1 MIKDLTKVKVHNDII
16 DLAKDLK
23 PFQINMLVALNGE
36 LNSEIAKAQVV
47 SKKDN
52 INAKVTLKQSQ
63 LKKDINY
70 KGRINLVD
78 NLANLQ
84 SEIELP
90 FDIYTHY
97 LDPELKK
104 TEIQL
109 NYRLENVKEKEIGKF
124 FENGEFTT
132 VNLNTLVALTTK
144 VEKTLYLLMCK
155 QSGLGLINY
164 NFDNLAKVLGLA
176 SIIKTNRSETK
187 RKIVGALDRINDLFE
202 SKYGEKITNTVA
214 IDTDNTTNR
223 IGKMTISFKGSMIL
237 NNVVSTRKTTA
248 TYPDT
253 KVLRRSLNTTDKQ
266 KVSDLEKQVKE
277 MANTINELQA
287 EKEELKKEKEEL
299 IKLVANQAPVQGPTE
314 ERLHVI
320 PLEKR
325 NLEKKPKNPEFE
337 KEQEKYDDLPTWEK
351 FENEKELDDF
361 GDLSAKHQK
370 KLDENAKRAKVA
382 LETDDDGFHCFD
394 AEFGDASVDDIPF

>member
-1 MIKDLTKVKVHNDII
+1 MIRDLTKVKVHNDII

-36 LNSEIAKAQVV
+36 LNSEIAKAQVI

-90 FDIYTHY
+90 FDIYTYH
-97 LDPELKK
+97 LDPDLKK

-124 FENGEFTT
+124 FESGEFTT
-132 VNLNTLVALTTK
+132 VNLNTLVSLTTK

-164 NFDNLAKVLGLA
+164 NFDNLAKVLGLT

-277 MANTINELQA
+277 MAKTINELQA
-287 EKEELKKEKEEL
+287 ENQKLKKENEDLKKANESNKEET
-299 IKLVANQAPVQGPTE
+299 IE
-314 ERLHVI
+314 EPKVT
-320 PLEKR
+320 EKR

-337 KEQEKYDDLPTWEK
+337 KAQEKYDNLPTWEK

-361 GDLSAKHQK
+361 SDLSDEHQK
-370 KLDENAKRAKVA
+370 ALDENAQRATQA
-382 LETDDDGFHCFD
+382 LETDDDDGFHCFN
-394 AEFGDASVDDIPF
+394 AEFGNANADDFDF

>member
-1 MIKDLTKVKVHNDII
+1 MIKDSTKVKVHNNII

-36 LNSEIAKAQVV
+36 LNSEIAKVQLI

-52 INAKVTLKQSQ
+52 INAKAILKQAQ

-70 KGRINLVD
+70 KGRINLID

-90 FDIYTHY
+90 FDIYTYY
-97 LDPELKK
+97 LDPDLKK

-144 VEKTLYLLMCK
+144 VEKILYLLMCR

-164 NFDNLAKVLGLA
+164 NLDNLAEVLGLA
-176 SIIKTNRSETK
+176 STIKSNRSEAK
-187 RKIVGALDRINDLFE
+187 RKIVEAI
-202 SKYGEKITNTVA
+202 EKIDSIFKAKYETIINSVS
-214 IDTDNTTNR
+214 ISSSKSNK
-223 IGKMTISFKGSMIL
+223 IGTFTISFKGSMIL
-237 NNVVSTRKTTA
+237 NNVVATNKTTDIYA
-248 TYPDT
+248 DT
-253 KVLRRSLNTTDKQ
+253 QTLKRSLNKTDKQ

-277 MANTINELQA
+277 MANTIAELQA
-287 EKEELKKEKEEL
+287 ENQKLKKENKDLKKDTENNKEET
-299 IKLVANQAPVQGPTE
+299 IE
-314 ERLHVI
+314 EPKVM
-320 PLEKR
+320 EKR
-325 NLEKKPKNPEFE
+325 NLGDKTENLDLEKS
-337 KEQEKYDDLPTWEK
+337 QEEYDKLSTWEK
-351 FENEKELDDF
+351 LEQQRKFENFDFSDFDDSIEERQKELDQ
-361 GDLSAKHQK
+361 GVERARKALAATKNRI
-370 KLDENAKRAKVA
+370 ENPFEE
-382 LETDDDGFHCFD
+382 LIEEQQQEESTTD
-394 AEFGDASVDDIPF
+394 

>member
-1 MIKDLTKVKVHNDII
+1 MIRDLTKVKVHNDII

-36 LNSEIAKAQVV
+36 LNSEIAKAQVI

-90 FDIYTHY
+90 FDIYTYH
-97 LDPELKK
+97 LDPDLKK

-124 FENGEFTT
+124 FESGEFTT
-132 VNLNTLVALTTK
+132 VNLNTLVSLTTK

-164 NFDNLAKVLGLA
+164 NFDNLAKVLGLT

-266 KVSDLEKQVKE
+266 KVSDLDKQVKE
-277 MANTINELQA
+277 MAKTINELQA
-287 EKEELKKEKEEL
+287 ENQKLKKENEDLKKANESNKEET
-299 IKLVANQAPVQGPTE
+299 IE
-314 ERLHVI
+314 EPKVT
-320 PLEKR
+320 EKR

-337 KEQEKYDDLPTWEK
+337 KAQEKYDNLPTWEK

-361 GDLSAKHQK
+361 SDLSDEHQK
-370 KLDENAKRAKVA
+370 ALDENAQRATQA
-382 LETDDDGFHCFD
+382 LETDDDDGFHCFN
-394 AEFGDASVDDIPF
+394 AEFGNANADDFDF

>member
-1 MIKDLTKVKVHNDII
+1 MIKDSTKVKVHNNII

-36 LNSEIAKAQVV
+36 LNSEIAKVQLI

-52 INAKVTLKQSQ
+52 INAKAILKQAQ

-70 KGRINLVD
+70 KGRINLID

-90 FDIYTHY
+90 FDIYTYY
-97 LDPELKK
+97 LDPDLKK

-144 VEKTLYLLMCK
+144 VEKILYLLMCR

-164 NFDNLAKVLGLA
+164 NLDNLAEVLGLA
-176 SIIKTNRSETK
+176 STIKSNRSEAK
-187 RKIVGALDRINDLFE
+187 RKIVEAI
-202 SKYGEKITNTVA
+202 EKIDSIFKAKYETIINSVS
-214 IDTDNTTNR
+214 ISSSKSNK
-223 IGKMTISFKGSMIL
+223 IGTFMISFKGSMIL
-237 NNVVSTRKTTA
+237 NNVVATNKTTDIYA
-248 TYPDT
+248 DT
-253 KVLRRSLNTTDKQ
+253 QTLKRSLNKTDKQ

-277 MANTINELQA
+277 IAMLKAQLARKERQV
-287 EKEELKKEKEEL
+287 EELT
-299 IKLVANQAPVQGPTE
+299 KLVANQAPVQGPTE

-325 NLEKKPKNPEFE
+325 NLEKKPKNPEFDLA
-337 KEQEKYDDLPTWEK
+337 QEKYDNLPTWEK

-361 GDLSAKHQK
+361 SDLSFEHQK

-382 LETDDDGFHCFD
+382 LTNDDDGFHCFD
-394 AEFGDASVDDIPF
+394 ADFGNASVDDIPS

>member
-16 DLAKDLK
+16 EFAKDLK

-36 LNSEIAKAQVV
+36 LNSEIAKAQVI

-52 INAKVTLKQSQ
+52 IDAKVTLKQSQ

-70 KGRINLVD
+70 KGRINLVN

-90 FDIYTHY
+90 FDIYTYH
-97 LDPELKK
+97 LDPELKR

-109 NYRLENVKEKEIGKF
+109 NYRLGNVKEKEIGKF

-164 NFDNLAKVLGLA
+164 NFDNLAEVLGLS

-187 RKIVGALDRINDLFE
+187 KKIVGALDRINDLFE

-287 EKEELKKEKEEL
+287 ENQKLKKENEDLKKDTENNKEET
-299 IKLVANQAPVQGPTE
+299 IE
-314 ERLHVI
+314 EQKVT
-320 PLEKR
+320 EKR
-325 NLEKKPKNPEFE
+325 NLEKNPKNPEFE
-337 KEQEKYDDLPTWEK
+337 KEQEEYDNLPTWEK

-361 GDLSAKHQK
+361 SDLTDEHQK
-370 KLDENAKRAKVA
+370 KLDENAQRATQA
-382 LETDDDGFHCFD
+382 LATNDDDGFHCFG
-394 AEFGDASVDDIPF
+394 AEFGDASVEDFDF

>member
-1 MIKDLTKVKVHNDII
+1 MIKDSTKVKVHNNII

-36 LNSEIAKAQVV
+36 LNSEIAKVQLI

-52 INAKVTLKQSQ
+52 INAKAILKQAQ

-70 KGRINLVD
+70 KGRINLID

-90 FDIYTHY
+90 FDIYTYY
-97 LDPELKK
+97 LDPDLKK

-144 VEKTLYLLMCK
+144 VEKILYLLMCR

-164 NFDNLAKVLGLA
+164 NLDNLAEVLGLA
-176 SIIKTNRSETK
+176 STIKSNRSEAK
-187 RKIVGALDRINDLFE
+187 RKIVEAI
-202 SKYGEKITNTVA
+202 EKIDSIFKAKYETIINSVS
-214 IDTDNTTNR
+214 ISSSKSNK
-223 IGKMTISFKGSMIL
+223 IGTFTISFKGSMIL
-237 NNVVSTRKTTA
+237 NNVVATNKTTDIYA
-248 TYPDT
+248 DT
-253 KVLRRSLNTTDKQ
+253 QTLKRSLNKTDKQ

-287 EKEELKKEKEEL
+287 ENQKLKNENEELKNNKVDNQDELFYNAKKEF
-299 IKLVANQAPVQGPTE
+299 
-314 ERLHVI
+314 R
-320 PLEKR
+320 R
-325 NLEKKPKNPEFE
+325 YF
-337 KEQEKYDDLPTWEK
+337 DDLTKCQFPEITK
-351 FENEKELDDF
+351 LLDD
-361 GDLSAKHQK
+361 SK
-370 KLDENAKRAKVA
+370 KKINTYVPNDDEP
-382 LETDDDGFHCFD
+382 ETNDIDM
-394 AEFGDASVDDIPF
+394 DDIPF

>member
-1 MIKDLTKVKVHNDII
+1 MIRDLTKVKVHNDII

-36 LNSEIAKAQVV
+36 LNSEIAKAQVI

-90 FDIYTHY
+90 FDTYTYH
-97 LDPELKK
+97 LDPDLKK

-124 FENGEFTT
+124 FESGEFTT

-164 NFDNLAKVLGLA
+164 NFDNLAKVLGLT

-223 IGKMTISFKGSMIL
+223 IGKMTISFKGSLIL

-277 MANTINELQA
+277 MAKTINELQA
-287 EKEELKKEKEEL
+287 ENQKLKKENEDLKKANESNKEET
-299 IKLVANQAPVQGPTE
+299 IE
-314 ERLHVI
+314 EPKVT
-320 PLEKR
+320 EKR
-325 NLEKKPKNPEFE
+325 NLEKKPSNPEFK
-337 KEQEKYDDLPTWEK
+337 KEQEKYDNLPTWEK

-361 GDLSAKHQK
+361 SDLSDEHQK
-370 KLDENAKRAKVA
+370 ALDENAQRATQA
-382 LETDDDGFHCFD
+382 LATNDDDGFHCFD
-394 AEFGDASVDDIPF
+394 AEFGNASVDDFDF

>member
-36 LNSEIAKAQVV
+36 LNSEIAKAQVI

-52 INAKVTLKQSQ
+52 IDAKVTIKQAQ

-78 NLANLQ
+78 NLSIMQ
-84 SEIELP
+84 SEKELP

-97 LDPELKK
+97 LDPELKR

-109 NYRLENVKEKEIGKF
+109 NYRLENGKEKEIGKF

-132 VNLNTLVALTTK
+132 INLNTLVALTNK

-164 NFDNLAKVLGLA
+164 NLDNLAEVLGLA
-176 SIIKTNRSETK
+176 SIIKTNRSEAK
-187 RKIVGALDRINDLFE
+187 RKIVGALDRINDLFK
-202 SKYGEKITNTVA
+202 SKYGEKITNAVA
-214 IDTDNTTNR
+214 IDTNNTTNR
-223 IGKMTISFKGSMIL
+223 IGKMTISFNGSMIL

-248 TYPDT
+248 TYYDT
-253 KVLRRSLNTTDKQ
+253 KILRRSLNTTDKQ

-277 MANTINELQA
+277 MSNTIAELQA
-287 EKEELKKEKEEL
+287 ENQKLKKENEDLKKANESNKEET
-299 IKLVANQAPVQGPTE
+299 IE
-314 ERLHVI
+314 EPKVT
-320 PLEKR
+320 EKR
-325 NLEKKPKNPEFE
+325 SLEKKPKNPEFE
-337 KEQEKYDDLPTWEK
+337 KEQEKYDKLPTWEK
-351 FENEKELDDF
+351 VENEKELDNF
-361 GDLSAKHQK
+361 SDLTTEHQK
-370 KLDENAKRAKVA
+370 ALDENAERAKVA
-382 LETDDDGFHCFD
+382 LATENDDDGFHCFD
-394 AEFGDASVDDIPF
+394 AEFGNASLDDFDF

>member
-1 MIKDLTKVKVHNDII
+1 MIKDYTKVKVHNDII
-16 DLAKDLK
+16 DFAKDLK

-52 INAKVTLKQSQ
+52 INAKVTIKQAQ

-97 LDPELKK
+97 LDPDLKK

-144 VEKTLYLLMCK
+144 VEKTLYLLMCR

-164 NFDNLAKVLGLA
+164 NLDNLAEVLGLA
-176 SIIKTNRSETK
+176 SIIKTNRSEAK
-187 RKIVGALDRINDLFE
+187 RKIVGALDRLNDLFK
-202 SKYGEKITNTVA
+202 SKYGEKITNAVA

-223 IGKMTISFKGSMIL
+223 IGKMTISFKGSMLL

-253 KVLRRSLNTTDKQ
+253 KILKRSLNKTDKQ

-277 MANTINELQA
+277 MANTITELQA
-287 EKEELKKEKEEL
+287 ENQKLKKENEDLKKDTENNKEETIEELK
-299 IKLVANQAPVQGPTE
+299 VT
-314 ERLHVI
+314 
-320 PLEKR
+320 EKR
-325 NLEKKPKNPEFE
+325 SLEKKPSNPEFE
-337 KEQEKYDDLPTWEK
+337 KAQEKYDKLPTWEK
-351 FENEKELDDF
+351 VENEKELDDF
-361 GDLSAKHQK
+361 SDLSSEHQK
-370 KLDENAKRAKVA
+370 QLDENAERAKVA
-382 LETDDDGFHCFD
+382 LANNDDDGFHCFA
-394 AEFGDASVDDIPF
+394 AEFGNASADDFDF

>member
-1 MIKDLTKVKVHNDII
+1 MIRDLTKVKVHNDII

-36 LNSEIAKAQVV
+36 LNSEIAKAQVI

-90 FDIYTHY
+90 FDIYTYH
-97 LDPELKK
+97 LDPDLKK

-124 FENGEFTT
+124 FESGEFTT
-132 VNLNTLVALTTK
+132 VNLNTLVSLTTK

-164 NFDNLAKVLGLA
+164 NFDNLAKVLGLT

-277 MANTINELQA
+277 MAKTINELQA
-287 EKEELKKEKEEL
+287 ENQKLKKENEDLKKANESNKEET
-299 IKLVANQAPVQGPTE
+299 IE
-314 ERLHVI
+314 EPKVT
-320 PLEKR
+320 EKR

-337 KEQEKYDDLPTWEK
+337 KAQEKYDNLPTWEK

-361 GDLSAKHQK
+361 SDLSDEHQK
-370 KLDENAKRAKVA
+370 ALDENAQRATQA
-382 LETDDDGFHCFD
+382 LETDDDDGFHCFN
-394 AEFGDASVDDIPF
+394 AEFGNANADEFDC

>member
-1 MIKDLTKVKVHNDII
+1 MIKDFTKVKVHNDII

-36 LNSEIAKAQVV
+36 LNSEIAKAQVI
-47 SKKDN
+47 SKKDS
-52 INAKVTLKQSQ
+52 IDAKVTLKQAQ

-90 FDIYTHY
+90 FDIYTYH
-97 LDPELKK
+97 LDPELKR

-132 VNLNTLVALTTK
+132 INLNTLVALTTK

-155 QSGLGLINY
+155 QSRLGLINY
-164 NFDNLAKVLGLA
+164 NLDNLAEVLGLA
-176 SIIKTNRSETK
+176 SIIKTNRSEAK
-187 RKIVGALDRINDLFE
+187 RKIVGALDRINDLFIA
-202 SKYGEKITNTVA
+202 KYGEKITNAVA
-214 IDTDNTTNR
+214 IDTDNTTNK

-277 MANTINELQA
+277 MANTIAELKSENQR
-287 EKEELKKEKEEL
+287 LKKENEDLKKDTENNKEET
-299 IKLVANQAPVQGPTE
+299 IE
-314 ERLHVI
+314 EPKVT
-320 PLEKR
+320 EKR
-325 NLEKKPKNPEFE
+325 NLEKKPINPEFE
-337 KEQEKYDDLPTWEK
+337 EAQEEYDKLPTWEK

-361 GDLSAKHQK
+361 SDLTAEHQK
-370 KLDENAKRAKVA
+370 ALDENAERATQA
-382 LETDDDGFHCFD
+382 LATNDDDFHCFD
-394 AEFGDASVDDIPF
+394 AEFGNASADDFDF